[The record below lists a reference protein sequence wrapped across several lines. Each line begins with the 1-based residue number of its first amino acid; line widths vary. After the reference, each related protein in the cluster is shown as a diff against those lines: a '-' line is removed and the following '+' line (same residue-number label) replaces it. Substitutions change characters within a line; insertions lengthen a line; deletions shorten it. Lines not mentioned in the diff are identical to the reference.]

1 MSSRVL
7 LGLLAGTLFV
17 GAVALR
23 ELRSNAA
30 EPTAAERFSDKRSGC
45 GRDGGLRP
53 SELRLPRIRELI
65 VCLHNEER
73 AQAGLP
79 PLEYEQRLQNAA
91 QLHAEDM
98 VERRFFAHDTPEGL
112 RPEDRALQAGYPAK
126 HYSSGENLAWGTGLE
141 AAPVE
146 VVDGW
151 MHSPGHREN
160 ILRNAFTQMGVG
172 VVAGVPETP
181 KDPLPGATYAVSFGG
196 PPLPA
201 GAP

>member
-1 MSSRVL
+1 MSLRAS
-7 LGLLAGTLFV
+7 LGLV
-17 GAVALR
+17 AVALILAGVAVR
-23 ELRSNAA
+23 ESRSGG
-30 EPTAAERFSDKRSGC
+30 EPAPAKRFSAKRSGC

-53 SELRLPRIRELI
+53 RELRPARIRELI
-65 VCLHNEER
+65 LCLHNEQR
-73 AQAGLP
+73 AEQGLP
-79 PLEYEQRLQNAA
+79 ELEYETRLEAAA
-91 QLHAEDM
+91 QRHASDM
-98 VERRFFAHDTPEGL
+98 VERQFFAHDTPEGL
-112 RPEDRALQAGYPAK
+112 GPADRALDAGYPTK

-160 ILRNAFTQMGVG
+160 ILRKAFTQMGVG
-172 VVAGVPETP
+172 VVVGVPETP

-196 PPLPA
+196 PPLPV

>member
-1 MSSRVL
+1 MRSRVL
-7 LGLLAGTLFV
+7 LGLLAGTLV
-17 GAVALR
+17 LAGVALR
-23 ELRSNAA
+23 ELQTSAA
-30 EPTAAERFSDKRSGC
+30 EPAATERYSDKRSAC
-45 GRDGGLRP
+45 GRDGGLRQ
-53 SELRLPRIRELI
+53 SELRSPRIREL
-65 VCLHNEER
+65 VLCLHNEER
-73 AQAGLP
+73 AREGLP
-79 PLEYEQRLQNAA
+79 ALEYEQRLEIAA
-91 QLHAEDM
+91 QRHAEDM

-112 RPEDRALQAGYPAK
+112 GPEDRALNAGYPTK
-126 HYSSGENLAWGTGLE
+126 HYSSGENLAWGTDLE
-141 AAPVE
+141 GAPVE
-146 VVDGW
+146 VMDGW